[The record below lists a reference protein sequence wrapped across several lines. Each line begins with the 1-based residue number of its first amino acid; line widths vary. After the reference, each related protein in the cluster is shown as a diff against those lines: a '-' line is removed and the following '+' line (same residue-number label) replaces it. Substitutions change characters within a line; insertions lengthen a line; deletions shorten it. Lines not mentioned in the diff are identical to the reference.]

1 MEPFREVLME
11 GLSAK
16 LKTFEDV
23 TTNYSIS
30 MEPRTN
36 YMNARILSS
45 AQFQEKEK
53 NEKMQNYAKLFKNN
67 AQNQKGGKGNQGF
80 LKSNRGGAKKKL
92 KRAQRTLANSRRL
105 QPGQNFQD
113 PMNNFSDFNQGGSK
127 LKNIVTSKLQNSG
140 LYNQY
145 NSQAPQFN
153 NPDAQFANF
162 NNKNQPFPGG
172 PQGFNRQF
180 NVESDPDNIDDEDDE
195 IEFRYNYDFDENGA
209 LYYLGTKGHTQNYV
223 NPYTLSQ
230 VKVYFSSMG
239 RGSYEDFVGRSLVNC
254 RTLNEPNAF
263 MGIDFGPERYLIPS
277 CYTIKN
283 RDSTRHVLLN
293 WIFEVIPP
301 NFYFF

>member
-1 MEPFREVLME
+1 MQPFRDILME

-30 MEPRTN
+30 MEPRAN

-45 AQFQEKEK
+45 TQFQEKEK
-53 NEKMQNYAKLFKNN
+53 SEKLQNYAKLFKNN
-67 AQNQKGGKGNQGF
+67 AQGQKTPAKGNQGF
-80 LKSNRGGAKKKL
+80 LKSNRGGGKKKL
-92 KRAQRTLANSRRL
+92 KRAQRTLANTRRL
-105 QPGQNFQD
+105 QQQQQGQQGPNMQN
-113 PMNNFSDFNQGGSK
+113 PMGNFSSFNQGNTSQNPAFK
-127 LKNIVTSKLQNSG
+127 DLVTSKLQNSG
-140 LYNQY
+140 FY
-145 NSQAPQFN
+145 NSQAPGFN
-153 NPDAQFANF
+153 NPNLQSFANF
-162 NNKNQPFPGG
+162 KNQGHQG
-172 PQGFNRQF
+172 PQGMNRQF
-180 NVESDPDNIDDEDDE
+180 NVESDPENIDDEDDE
-195 IEFRYNYDFDENGA
+195 VEFRYNYDFDENGA
-209 LYYLGTKGHTQNYV
+209 LYYLGTKGHMQNYV

-239 RGSYEDFVGRSLVNC
+239 RGSYEDFVGRALVNC

-293 WIFEVIPP
+293 WIFEV
-301 NFYFF
+301 N